1 MIKKKTMKKYLLTLL
16 LLAAVLPMTSCRR
29 AIEKA
34 RENIR
39 FEGIEKVE
47 PQGLT
52 GVDVFLLIDNGTG
65 YKLVLNDAHLE
76 VFYAGSRV
84 ATVLLREGVEVPR
97 HTAAS
102 IPTRWQVKISD
113 PLALYVMMRKLR
125 AGDLSRIEVSFAAEG
140 RGGPAPVKI
149 EREKMPLSDFLR
161 TFGLTFEDVK
171 NFLRK

>member
-1 MIKKKTMKKYLLTLL
+1 MRKMKRYVLL
-16 LLAAVLPMTSCRR
+16 LLLVWAVLPMTSCRR

-39 FEGIEKVE
+39 FEGVEKVE

-52 GVDVFLLIDNGTG
+52 GVDVFLRIDNGTG
-65 YKLVLNDAHLE
+65 YKLVLNDAHME

-84 ATVLLREGVEVPR
+84 ATVLLREGVEVQR
-97 HTAAS
+97 HTTAS
-102 IPTRWQVKISD
+102 VPTRWQLKISD

-125 AGDLSRIEVSFAAEG
+125 AGDPSRIDVSFAAEG

-149 EREKMPLSDFLR
+149 EREKMPLTEFLH

-171 NFLRK
+171 NYLRK